1 MGNGTFFPSFQQA
14 GNGFSAVDFQAATC
28 VSIDS
33 KNDAQCC
40 QVVVQGMAWLV
51 WSDMV
56 AFVLLFQ
63 NPKQLG
69 MAFSVGYFA
78 ANEASNDSKCT
89 SKILFQRSTKQGMVD
104 SMDKV
109 YLGHIS
115 SKLAWIHVLHGNG
128 LCKHILNDIS
138 ELFQLAPSV
147 KNA

>member
-1 MGNGTFFPSFQQA
+1 MWENGTFFPSFQQA
-14 GNGFSAVDFQAATC
+14 GNGSSAVDFQAATC

-51 WSDMV
+51 WSDMI

-78 ANEASNDSKCT
+78 ANEASNDSKWS
-89 SKILFQRSTKQGMVD
+89 SKILLSKYKAWYGG

-109 YLGHIS
+109 YLCQFS
-115 SKLAWIHVLHGNG
+115 SKQGMAM
-128 LCKHILNDIS
+128 CT
-138 ELFQLAPSV
+138 A
-147 KNA
+147 